1 MGFLKRLFG
10 SEGSSKGQGSDSKG
24 FFFYVQCDNCGKKV
38 RLRILKQYDLN
49 YTNGGYVWHKT
60 IVDSRCF
67 REIQAVVHFDGNYNV
82 TNADI
87 SGGSQISGE
96 EYSRKEY
103 EAPEVSQ
110 PTDNDQRKE

>member
-10 SEGSSKGQGSDSKG
+10 GEGSSKGKSSDSEG

-38 RLRILKQYDLN
+38 RLRILKQYELN
-49 YTNGGYVWHKT
+49 YSGDGYVWHKT

-67 REIQAVVHFDGNYNV
+67 REIPAVVQFDRNYNV

-87 SGGSQISGE
+87 NGGRQISRE
-96 EYSRKEY
+96 EYSHGEF

-110 PTDNDQRKE
+110 PTDNDEAKE

>member
-10 SEGSSKGQGSDSKG
+10 GEGSSKGQSSDSEG

-38 RLRILKQYDLN
+38 RLRILRQYDLN
-49 YTNGGYVWHKT
+49 YSDGSYVWHKR

-67 REIQAVVHFDGNYNV
+67 REIPAVVRFDGNYNV

-87 SGGSQISGE
+87 NGGRQISHE
-96 EYSRKEY
+96 EY

-110 PTDNDQRKE
+110 PTDNDQAKE

>member
-10 SEGSSKGQGSDSKG
+10 GEGSAKGQSTDSEG

-38 RLRILKQYDLN
+38 RLRILKQYELN
-49 YTNGGYVWHKT
+49 NSGDGYVWHKT

-67 REIQAVVHFDGNYNV
+67 REIPAVVLFDRNYKI
-82 TNADI
+82 TNAEI
-87 SGGSQISGE
+87 HGGHQISLE
-96 EYSRKEY
+96 DY

-110 PTDNDQRKE
+110 PTDNDLAKE

>member
-10 SEGSSKGQGSDSKG
+10 GGGSSQGQSSDSEG

-38 RLRILKQYDLN
+38 RLRILKQYELN
-49 YTNGGYVWHKT
+49 NSDNGYVWHKT

-67 REIQAVVHFDGNYNV
+67 REIPAVVHFDSNYNV

-87 SGGSQISGE
+87 NGGRQISRE
-96 EYSRKEY
+96 EY
-103 EAPEVSQ
+103 EAPDVSQ
-110 PTDNDQRKE
+110 TTNNDQDMQ

>member
-10 SEGSSKGQGSDSKG
+10 GEGSSKGQSPDSDG

-38 RLRILKQYDLN
+38 RLRILKQYELN
-49 YTNGGYVWHKT
+49 YSDGGYVWHKT
-60 IVDSRCF
+60 IIDSRCF
-67 REIQAVVHFDGNYNV
+67 REIPAVVHFDSNYHV

-87 SGGSQISGE
+87 NGGRQISLE
-96 EYSRKEY
+96 EY

-110 PTDNDQRKE
+110 TTENEQEIE

>member
-1 MGFLKRLFG
+1 MSFLKRIFGGEDPSKKSSTG
-10 SEGSSKGQGSDSKG
+10 SEG

-38 RLRILKQYDLN
+38 RLRILKQYELN
-49 YTNGGYVWHKT
+49 YSDDGYVWHKT

-67 REIQAVVHFDGNYNV
+67 REIQAVVHFDNKYNV

-87 SGGSQISGE
+87 NGGQQISQE
-96 EYSRKEY
+96 DY

-110 PTDNDQRKE
+110 TTDDDPQKE

>member
-10 SEGSSKGQGSDSKG
+10 SEGSSKGQSSDSEG

-38 RLRILKQYDLN
+38 RLRILKRYDLN
-49 YTNGGYVWHKT
+49 YSDDGYVWHKT

-67 REIQAVVHFDGNYNV
+67 REIQAVVHFDRNYNV

-87 SGGSQISGE
+87 GGGRQISHE
-96 EYSRKEY
+96 EYQT
-103 EAPEVSQ
+103 PEVSQ
-110 PTDNDQRKE
+110 PTDNDQVKE

>member
-10 SEGSSKGQGSDSKG
+10 GEGSSKGQSSDSEG
-24 FFFYVQCDNCGKKV
+24 FFFYVQCDNCDKKV
-38 RLRILKQYDLN
+38 RLRILRQYDLN
-49 YTNGGYVWHKT
+49 YSDGSYVWHKR

-67 REIQAVVHFDGNYNV
+67 QEIEAVVHFDGNYNV

-87 SGGSQISGE
+87 NGGRQISHE
-96 EYSRKEY
+96 EYSLGED

-110 PTDNDQRKE
+110 PTDNDQGKE